1 MLVTQGATQD
11 PPFVCT
17 PLEMAPSTKKRFQ
30 REQIQTK
37 RYRDMVIAY
46 ATILELLQKSP
57 LPASLLARVLG
68 ITPHQARYRMSL
80 IQEDV
85 TSLKQAFVDGK
96 CQVGRPTRK
105 SPTKKSPRVKGET
118 VPSKFQAAPHAT
130 CPFDNAP
137 HVSMTPSKDDDPFT
151 PYWSPTFVWTPGLP
165 WPYEIY
171 QTPMYNTGDVS
182 RPQTPAADSKFINPQ
197 VLTIT
202 NSTY

>member
-1 MLVTQGATQD
+1 MLVTQGATPD
-11 PPFVCT
+11 PPLVCT

-46 ATILELLQKSP
+46 AAILELLQKSP

-85 TSLKQAFVDGK
+85 TTLKQAFVDGK
-96 CQVGRPTRK
+96 CQV
-105 SPTKKSPRVKGET
+105 

-137 HVSMTPSKDDDPFT
+137 HVSMTPSNDDDPFT

-182 RPQTPAADSKFINPQ
+182 SPRTPDADSKSIDPRI
-197 VLTIT
+197 LTIT

>member
-1 MLVTQGATQD
+1 MLATPGATLD

-37 RYRDMVIAY
+37 RYRDMLIAY
-46 ATILELLQKSP
+46 AAILELLHKSP

-85 TSLKQAFVDGK
+85 AALKQAFVDGK

-105 SPTKKSPRVKGET
+105 SPTKKSPCAKGET
-118 VPSKFQAAPHAT
+118 VPSKCEAAPHLT
-130 CPFDNAP
+130 SPFENAP
-137 HVSMTPSKDDDPFT
+137 YASMAPSNDEC
-151 PYWSPTFVWTPGLP
+151 WSPTFIWTPGLP
-165 WPYEIY
+165 WPYENF
-171 QTPMYNTGDVS
+171 QTPIYNTGDVTT
-182 RPQTPAADSKFINPQ
+182 PQTPGTSSTSIDPRF
-197 VLTIT
+197 LTIT
-202 NSTY
+202 TPTY